1 VVTTDGKRNTLIS
14 GSRFG
19 VDPMAGLEV
28 DYQSTVFLRAGIN
41 QFQRNALLNVS
52 SLAPST
58 TFSPNIG
65 VGIKTR
71 IFQLDYALTNAGN
84 QNSFFSHIISL
95 SVGLDPE

>member
-1 VVTTDGKRNTLIS
+1 
-14 GSRFG
+14 
-19 VDPMAGLEV
+19 
-28 DYQSTVFLRAGIN
+28 
-41 QFQRNALLNVS
+41 VS